1 MAPCGPDTAVLG
13 LVGRARGNN
22 LDLTAYNKFKTK
34 LVVLLLGSVETSGS
48 PGPEEIKADSF
59 SPSQCLGMKLSQVI
73 HDSDEANV
81 VLWSLPRLLPAAPA
95 ARG

>member
-1 MAPCGPDTAVLG
+1 MPYELSLAEVPVIVGGSMAPCGPDTAALG

-48 PGPEEIKADSF
+48 PGPEEIKADS
-59 SPSQCLGMKLSQVI
+59 PTLSHSV
-73 HDSDEANV
+73 S
-81 VLWSLPRLLPAAPA
+81 
-95 ARG
+95 G